1 MMVFDDLLKINEDL
15 WSYLSKTDKNIV
27 MYGTGNGA
35 DKIID
40 VFENKGIK
48 LYGIFASDDFA
59 RGQNFRGF
67 TVKKYSDFVNELE
80 DFIVVVSF
88 ASQRDEVL
96 ENIYKIASERE
107 LYAPDVPV
115 FGDGLFDLEYFNQ
128 NVDKLRY
135 VYSKLAD
142 DLSRKTFI
150 STIAFKI
157 TGNISYLK
165 DCETT
170 EEEINSLITYLIR
183 NKNYIDIG
191 AYTGDTVEKYVNLFG
206 DSMTIY
212 AIEPDEKNYRKMLER
227 FKDKGISCKTFNVAG
242 WDKTELL
249 KFYAKSGRAS
259 TVNNSNNSL
268 KYKEIQGQKI
278 DEIIEDSIG
287 YIKIDAEGA
296 DCKVIEGLTETIKNN
311 LPCMKI
317 AAYHRNED
325 YFSIPLTVD
334 KINSEYRLYMRH
346 LKYVPGW
353 DTDFIFDFSNN

>member
-1 MMVFDDLLKINEDL
+1 MSFDDLFEIKEDL
-15 WSYLSKTDKNIV
+15 WTYLARTEKNIV

-40 VFENKGIK
+40 VFENKGIE

-59 RGQNFRGF
+59 RGQNFRGY
-67 TVKKYSDFVNELE
+67 TVKKYSDFAKELD

-115 FGDGLFDLEYFNQ
+115 FGEGLFDLKFFNQ
-128 NVDKLRY
+128 NINKLRY

-142 DLSRKTFI
+142 DMSRKTFI
-150 STIAFKI
+150 STIAFKL
-157 TGNISYLK
+157 TGKISFLK
-165 DCETT
+165 ECETIDD
-170 EEEINSLITYLIR
+170 EINILISNLIK
-183 NKNYIDIG
+183 NKNYIDVG
-191 AYTGDTVEKYVNLFG
+191 AYTGDTVEKYTDLFG
-206 DSMTIY
+206 NEMTIY
-212 AIEPDEKNYRKMLER
+212 AIEPDAKNYKKMLER
-227 FKDKGISCKTFNVAG
+227 FSQKGISCRSFNVAG
-242 WDKTELL
+242 WDKTETL
-249 KFYAKSGRAS
+249 KFYARSGRAS
-259 TVNNSNNSL
+259 TVDNTAGSI
-268 KYKEIQGQKI
+268 KFKEIPGQKL
-278 DEIIEDSIG
+278 DDIINDGIG
-287 YIKIDAEGA
+287 FIKIDAEGA
-296 DCKVIEGLTETIKNN
+296 DSKVIDGLFETIKTN

-334 KINSEYRLYMRH
+334 KINSDYRLYMRH

-353 DTDFIFDFSNN
+353 DTDFIFAFSKD